1 MERQKIILRA
11 QWPDLSMICETTV
24 RTFVESSCTVSW
36 VPHRQKTRAF
46 YFCNIFGF
54 CWPTLA
60 AFTVVIRYDLRERMM

>member
-46 YFCNIFGF
+46 LLLQYLWFLLADFGSFHCCNQI
-54 CWPTLA
+54 
-60 AFTVVIRYDLRERMM
+60 